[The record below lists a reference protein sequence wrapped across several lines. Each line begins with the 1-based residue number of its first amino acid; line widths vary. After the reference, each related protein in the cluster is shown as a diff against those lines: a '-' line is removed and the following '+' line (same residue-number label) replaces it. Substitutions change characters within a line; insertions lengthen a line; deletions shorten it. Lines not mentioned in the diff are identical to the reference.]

1 MTQNVYKLKHWSMHH
16 IVYLMYIYEVY
27 ILELKFIQK
36 VRIFVHFLYSTW
48 VAWVRF
54 AIYTFCIHLYTFC
67 VHLWSIHFVVYIWN
81 KSVYKKYT
89 FLYMHFAI
97 YTFIYFLCTL
107 MKYKF
112 CSIHL
117 ELLSTWH
124 PLSNFDLLP
133 QLVVTLVS
141 QNMAIS

>member
-1 MTQNVYKLKHWSMHH
+1 MHH
-16 IVYLMYIYEVY
+16 IVYIVYIYEVY

-36 VRIFVHFLYSTW
+36 VHIAYTKSTHFVHFLYSTW

-89 FLYMHFAI
+89 FLYMYFAI
-97 YTFIYFLCTL
+97 YTFIYFLRTL
-107 MKYKF
+107 MKYTF